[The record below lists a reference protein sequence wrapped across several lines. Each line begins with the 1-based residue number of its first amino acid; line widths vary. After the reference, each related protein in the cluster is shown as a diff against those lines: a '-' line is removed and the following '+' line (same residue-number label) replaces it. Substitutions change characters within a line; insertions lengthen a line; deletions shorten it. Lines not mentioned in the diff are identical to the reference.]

1 MSQAQ
6 LAFVVGVVA
15 TAVTF
20 VQILP
25 QITRLLR
32 IGRTEGVSPI
42 WAAIGTTVNAGW
54 IAYVVAEELW
64 VTVPACLASAGSYGV
79 VLYLLYRNG
88 AGVRTGL
95 LLSAMVA
102 VACVV
107 VQLVAGW
114 TVLGTVLGLSNGL
127 YLGPSVVAAWRS
139 HAPVGVSPL
148 SWVLVALEGL
158 LWGLFGVLVEASPV
172 VVFGVTAALLAGL
185 VLLRLW
191 ITRHRIRHA
200 LNTPARGSGPNR
212 LGGC

>member
-1 MSQAQ
+1 MNQAEIAV
-6 LAFVVGVVA
+6 LVGVVA

-25 QITRLLR
+25 QIARLLR

-42 WAAIGTTVNAGW
+42 WAAIGTTVNIGW

-64 VTVPACLASAGSYGV
+64 VTIPAVLAGAGSYGV
-79 VLYLLYRNG
+79 VLYLLYRND

-95 LLSAMVA
+95 LLSAVVA

-139 HAPVGVSPL
+139 HVPVGVSPL

-172 VVFGVTAALLAGL
+172 VVYGVTATLLAAL

-191 ITRHRIRHA
+191 VTRHRIHHA
-200 LNTPARGSGPNR
+200 LKPTTNE
-212 LGGC
+212 L

>member
-1 MSQAQ
+1 MNQAEI
-6 LAFVVGVVA
+6 AVVVGVVA

-25 QITRLLR
+25 QIARLLR
-32 IGRTEGVSPI
+32 IGRTEGVSPV
-42 WAAIGTTVNAGW
+42 WAAIGTTVNIGW

-64 VTVPACLASAGSYGV
+64 VTIPAVLAGAGSYGV
-79 VLYLLYRNG
+79 VLYLLYRNH

-95 LLSAMVA
+95 LLSAVVA

-139 HAPVGVSPL
+139 HVPVGVSPL
-148 SWVLVALEGL
+148 SWVLVALEGI

-172 VVFGVTAALLAGL
+172 VVYGVTATLLAAL

-191 ITRHRIRHA
+191 GTRHRIRHA
-200 LNTPARGSGPNR
+200 LKPTTNEP
-212 LGGC
+212 